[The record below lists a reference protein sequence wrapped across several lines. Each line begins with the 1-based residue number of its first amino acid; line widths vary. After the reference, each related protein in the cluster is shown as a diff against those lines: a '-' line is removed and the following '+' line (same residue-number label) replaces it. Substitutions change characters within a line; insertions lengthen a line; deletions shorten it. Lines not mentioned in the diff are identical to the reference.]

1 MLNYICQHK
10 SNVTRFIIEQFHE
23 FKPSLLFYV
32 EKYKNADSRNLYEAV
47 ESEEECIK
55 ESGRK
60 TQAALL
66 IQATFRL
73 ELATKFSLC
82 SEKALTIGTP
92 TPFVRSFQALFRMH
106 RQRSR
111 WRRLKLG
118 FVALQRLA
126 RRRRRRR
133 DAAAS
138 LQREEVSFQ
147 QQLERVK
154 GRKAEMERRFKA
166 ISRLHPNKI
175 NNYLG
180 SYTYF

>member
-1 MLNYICQHK
+1 
-10 SNVTRFIIEQFHE
+10 
-23 FKPSLLFYV
+23 
-32 EKYKNADSRNLYEAV
+32 
-47 ESEEECIK
+47 
-55 ESGRK
+55 
-60 TQAALL
+60 
-66 IQATFRL
+66 
-73 ELATKFSLC
+73 
-82 SEKALTIGTP
+82 
-92 TPFVRSFQALFRMH
+92 MH

-133 DAAAS
+133 DAAAN
-138 LQREEVSFQ
+138 LQREEVTFQ

-154 GRKAEMERRFKA
+154 GRQAEMERRFKA

-180 SYTYF
+180 NKYFYSIS

>member
-1 MLNYICQHK
+1 MYQGVGAEDT
-10 SNVTRFIIEQFHE
+10 S
-23 FKPSLLFYV
+23 
-32 EKYKNADSRNLYEAV
+32 
-47 ESEEECIK
+47 
-55 ESGRK
+55 
-60 TQAALL
+60 
-66 IQATFRL
+66 
-73 ELATKFSLC
+73 
-82 SEKALTIGTP
+82 GTP
-92 TPFVRSFQALFRMH
+92 HPGHLQVRAGNEVFTVLGKGPNNWDTFQAVFRMH

-180 SYTYF
+180 SYK